1 MSAAEALNGPPEPP
15 AAAVR
20 ARLGFRRTKPYEI
33 GSDRIMLAEL
43 TALDASTIWGD
54 LGTAESE
61 GRMMDAYIRLVLAG
75 AYTPS
80 GDRLFATLEEV
91 QALPARIVVPM
102 AEAIMALTDME
113 LDSGNVDA
121 PAET

>member
-1 MSAAEALNGPPEPP
+1 MTAAEAITGPSGPP

-33 GSDRIMLAEL
+33 GADRIMLAEL
-43 TALDASTIWGD
+43 TALDASTIWGE
-54 LGTAESE
+54 LGSAESE
-61 GRMMDAYIRLVLAG
+61 GRMMDAYIRLVLVG

-80 GDRLFATLEEV
+80 GETLFSSLEEV
-91 QALPARIVVPM
+91 QALPARVVMPM

-113 LDSGNVDA
+113 LDSGNAAA